1 MANVNELLASKKA
14 YRTALDFDKKKFMQ
28 LAKDSNILLCMQCGT
43 CTASCES
50 GRWTALKTRAIVR
63 KAVMGDLW

>member
-43 CTASCES
+43 VH
-50 GRWTALKTRAIVR
+50 GI
-63 KAVMGDLW
+63 M